1 MSAICL
7 LIKNMVCNRCIR
19 VVREELEKLS
29 LTVVDV
35 QLGQALIEPVAGC
48 TLEKIRTV
56 LQINGFELLEDE
68 KAQLVEKTK
77 IIILELIRSGAMRSM
92 KINLS
97 AYLSEAIGKDYHT
110 LTIWFSEVEETT
122 LTRYVALQKV
132 ERVKELLEYGQL
144 NLRQIVE
151 DVGYSS
157 VGHLSNQFKSLTGC
171 SPSVWKSNRNP
182 ARKPLD
188 QVK

>member
-1 MSAICL
+1 
-7 LIKNMVCNRCIR
+7 

-35 QLGQALIEPVAGC
+35 RLGQALIEPVENC
-48 TLEKIRTV
+48 TIETIRAA
-56 LQINGFELLEDE
+56 LQVNGFELLEDE

-77 IIILELIRSGAMRSM
+77 IMIIELIRSGRMHSM

-97 AYLSEAIGKDYHT
+97 TYLSEAIGKDYHT
-110 LTIWFSEVEETT
+110 LTLWFSEIEETT

-144 NLRQIVE
+144 NLRQIVAE
-151 DVGYSS
+151 VGYSS
-157 VGHLSNQFKSLTGC
+157 VGHLSNQFKNLTGC

-182 ARKPLD
+182 ARQPLD